1 MHLVFFFLLLKLGV
15 QGKNIAEC
23 ELHLTCRTDL
33 HAACYRF
40 FFWSCMMQD
49 WHLPC
54 AFLLVSYVLC
64 TLDTRGSSHLYAS
77 E

>member
-1 MHLVFFFLLLKLGV
+1 M
-15 QGKNIAEC
+15 Q
-23 ELHLTCRTDL
+23 
-33 HAACYRF
+33 HAIDI

-49 WHLPC
+49 WHWPC

-64 TLDTRGSSHLYAS
+64 TLDTRGSSHLYVS

>member
-1 MHLVFFFLLLKLGV
+1 M
-15 QGKNIAEC
+15 Q
-23 ELHLTCRTDL
+23 
-33 HAACYRF
+33 HAIDI

-64 TLDTRGSSHLYAS
+64 TLDTRGSLQYMHQNSTQYKVAGLSQH
-77 E
+77 

>member
-1 MHLVFFFLLLKLGV
+1 M
-15 QGKNIAEC
+15 Q
-23 ELHLTCRTDL
+23 
-33 HAACYRF
+33 HAIDI

-64 TLDTRGSSHLYAS
+64 TLDTCGSSHLYAS
-77 E
+77 EECTVQSDWNFTTWMFDA

>member
-1 MHLVFFFLLLKLGV
+1 M
-15 QGKNIAEC
+15 Q
-23 ELHLTCRTDL
+23 
-33 HAACYRF
+33 HAIDI

-77 E
+77 EECTIQSGWTFTTLMFDA